1 MFYPI
6 GFTEYPNPS
15 AAYMKVEID
24 GSAVLYTGSTDIGQG
39 STTVMCQIAS
49 EVTGI
54 AYEKIRVICADT
66 LYTPYDT
73 GSVASRVT
81 YITGNAVMLAAKE
94 CRDMLFHAAAI
105 MLNLV
110 VGDVEKEMRVGD
122 DCVYLSG
129 YEEAVVS
136 IADAARFSCTK
147 LGRPVNGKGI
157 FNPVTMQLS
166 ADNGHGKPYG
176 THVFAA
182 QLAIVEVDDETG
194 KFEIIKVYAA
204 HDCGKALNPMLL
216 EGQIFG
222 GVSMGIGFGC
232 YEELQYKNAKI
243 ANDQFTNYILPSA
256 MDVPSIEACAVER
269 YDCTGPF
276 GAKGVGEPALLP
288 TAAAIANAIHDA
300 VGVFITDLPITPEK
314 VFMAIKRYRA
324 SGRAVTGHS
333 EEVDREGQATPVR

>member
-1 MFYPI
+1 MIHRGKGVACMFYPI

-15 AAYMKVEID
+15 SAYMKVEVD

-54 AYEKIRVICADT
+54 PYHKIRMVCSDT

-81 YITGNAVMLAAKE
+81 YITGNAVKLAAEE

-105 MLNLV
+105 MLNIA
-110 VGDVEKEMRVGD
+110 VGDVAKELRAGD
-122 DCVYLSG
+122 DCIYLSG
-129 YEEAVVS
+129 YEQACVS
-136 IADAARFSCTK
+136 IAAAAHYSCLK
-147 LGRPVNGKGI
+147 LGKPVHGKGM
-157 FNPVTMQLS
+157 FNPVTMTLDPKS
-166 ADNGHGKPYG
+166 GHGKPYG

-182 QLAIVEVDDETG
+182 QIAIVDVDDETG
-194 KFEIIKVYAA
+194 KFDIVKIYAV
-204 HDCGKALNPMLL
+204 HDCGKVLNPLLL

-222 GVSMGIGFGC
+222 GVGMGVGFGC
-232 YEELQYKNAKI
+232 YEELWYRNGKI
-243 ANDQFTNYILPSA
+243 VNDQFTNYILPTA
-256 MDVPSIEACAVER
+256 MDVPPIAAAAVER
-269 YDCTGPF
+269 YDAAGAF
-276 GAKGVGEPALLP
+276 GAKGIGEPSLLP

-314 VFMAIKRYRA
+314 VFMAMKR
-324 SGRAVTGHS
+324 GRAGIA
-333 EEVDREGQATPVR
+333 EACI